1 MNITPHHRTQ
11 TLFLASS
18 KESLPIAEA
27 VKTWFEAKD
36 VEVTI
41 WSEDVFKVNRGYLDT
56 LLNRSMFYDYLVAIF
71 SADDEALIR
80 EEYQVVTRDNVIFE
94 FGLFLGRLGINR
106 TFMLLEDGV
115 SLFSDWEGIKPAK
128 FRRRDNMV
136 SAVGVACQQ
145 VMQEMQVA
153 QKVKHFSML
162 PSTSLAVGY
171 YHNFLQRVY
180 EAFERSEM
188 FTISERNVRGEYVDV
203 ATYPIRDR
211 YPVIE
216 VRIPN
221 NLAELE
227 HDIIKRRAQS
237 FKQVRVNAMTRA
249 FPFYIEADLDA
260 NGLPRLFDMP
270 TTLLAS
276 YKTIHEIFT
285 PDFLTRDKNLA
296 HIMDKEIDNFE
307 RTLRMLIP
315 DGYEREYF
323 RFTRLSS

>member
-1 MNITPHHRTQ
+1 MNTATHQRTP

-18 KESLPIAEA
+18 KESLSIAEA
-27 VKTWFEAKD
+27 VKTWFEAKNI
-36 VEVTI
+36 EVTI
-41 WSEDVFKVNRGYLDT
+41 WSEDVFKVNRSYLET

-71 SADDEALIR
+71 SSDDEALIR

-115 SLFSDWEGIKPAK
+115 SLFSDWDGIKPAK
-128 FRRRDNMV
+128 FKRRDNMV
-136 SAVGVACQQ
+136 SAVGVGCQQ
-145 VMQEMQVA
+145 IMQEMQVA

-171 YHNFLQRVY
+171 YYNFLQRVY
-180 EAFERSEM
+180 EAFERSDV
-188 FTISERNVRGEYVDV
+188 FTISERNEKGEYVDV

-227 HDIIKRRAQS
+227 HDTIKRRTQA
-237 FKQVRVNAMTRA
+237 FNQVRVNAMTRA
-249 FPFYIEADLDA
+249 FPFYIEAELDA
-260 NGLPRLFDMP
+260 NGLPQLFDMP

-276 YKTIHEIFT
+276 YKTIQEIFT
-285 PDFLTRDKNLA
+285 ADFLARENNLG

-307 RTLRMLIP
+307 KSLRLLMP
-315 DGYEREYF
+315 SGFEREYF
-323 RFTRLSS
+323 RFTRMGV

>member
-1 MNITPHHRTQ
+1 MNNTTHHRVP

-27 VKTWFEAKD
+27 VKTWFEAKGI
-36 VEVTI
+36 EVTI
-41 WSEDVFKVNRGYLDT
+41 WSEDVFKVNRSYLDT

-115 SLFSDWEGIKPAK
+115 SLFSDWDGIKPAK
-128 FRRRDNMV
+128 FKRRDNMV
-136 SAVGVACQQ
+136 SAVGGACQQ
-145 VMQEMQVA
+145 IMQEMQVA

-180 EAFERSEM
+180 EAFERSEE
-188 FTISERNVRGEYVDV
+188 FTISKRNEKGDYVDV
-203 ATYPIRDR
+203 EVYPIRDR

-227 HDIIKRRAQS
+227 QDTIKRRTQA
-237 FKQVRVNAMTRA
+237 FNQVRVNAMTRA
-249 FPFYIEADLDA
+249 FPFYIETNLDA

-276 YKTIHEIFT
+276 YKTIQEIFT
-285 PDFLTRDKNLA
+285 SDFLARENNLV

-307 RTLRMLIP
+307 RTLRLLMP
-315 DGYEREYF
+315 AGFEREYF